1 MSLSSDTEKRK
12 RQLNA
17 ILVAAFK
24 MRRDEEL
31 SLEDPLGE
39 EDDLSVLALIE
50 EHMTG
55 IQKSRRGEALQR
67 MYVWLDHRIIDSH
80 TIEQKPKLCYRDFKV
95 LKDEV
100 EFAAVKCRLM
110 NYAKALH
117 TSSSERMDA
126 ELGRNQVYVQQMV
139 EIGLSDDEQTHGAK
153 CFLVAAINR
162 DGWLS
167 DESIMDDDV
176 EDFENRLLAGY
187 KQRRANVK
195 LQYPNATPIEQ
206 GVALHNACMDPAF
219 CRNISIS
226 NQDPLDMTVEGSFHL
241 LANGCEIGWHPE
253 WESKFKKNGG
263 SDGTVA

>member
-1 MSLSSDTEKRK
+1 MSLSINTEKRK
-12 RQLNA
+12 RQFNA
-17 ILVAAFK
+17 IIVAAFK
-24 MRRDEEL
+24 LGRDDVL
-31 SLEDPLGE
+31 SLEDPPGE
-39 EDDLSVLALIE
+39 ADDLSVLALIE
-50 EHMTG
+50 EHMCG

-67 MYVWLDHRIIDSH
+67 LYVWLEHRINDAH
-80 TIEQKPKLCYRDFKV
+80 TIGQTPKLSYRDFKG

-100 EFAAVKCRLM
+100 EYAAVKCRLM

-117 TSSSERMDA
+117 TSSNERMDA
-126 ELGRNQVYVQQMV
+126 ELGRNQVYVRQMA

-167 DESIMDDDV
+167 DESIMDEDV

-187 KQRRANVK
+187 KQRRANVR
-195 LQYPNATPIEQ
+195 LQYPNATPTEQ

-226 NQDPLDMTVEGSFHL
+226 NHDPLDMTVEGSFHL
-241 LANGCEIGWHPE
+241 LANGCEIGWHPD